1 MLEAGIYIHI
11 PFCKSR
17 CTYCDFNTCAHM
29 ESHYSAYIESL
40 CKEIRISAKSYLSLS
55 IDTIYFGG
63 GTPSYLPGEMI
74 ENVLDTVRN
83 NYHVSPRCEV
93 SLESNPADIQTEKVQ
108 IWLQAG
114 VNRISMGMQS
124 ADEGELKML
133 GRRHCMQDVTAAVQ
147 CLRSGGLEN
156 INLDLMFG
164 LPGQTLESWQR
175 SVQAAL
181 DLDPAHLSLYAL
193 TVEEGTLLAERIAAG
208 TLPAPDDDLAADMY
222 EWVMNYLEQVG
233 FRQYEISNWARE
245 QNAADHRCRHNL
257 IYWRNGTYLGFGTAA
272 HSHYDKTRWANT
284 TSIEGYIDALRLVD
298 PKDGGTD
305 TNGWIDQ
312 RVDLSEEE
320 EMGETAMMGLR
331 LVEEGLQETAFRERF
346 GRSLFDAYKEQI
358 EELTSLGLLEVIHNT
373 QKGIRLS
380 KHGRVLGNQVFY
392 RFLGD

>member
-1 MLEAGIYIHI
+1 
-11 PFCKSR
+11 
-17 CTYCDFNTCAHM
+17 M
-29 ESHYSAYIESL
+29 ESHFTAYVESL
-40 CKEIRISAKSYLSLS
+40 CKEIEILAKTYSSLFF
-55 IDTIYFGG
+55 DTIYFGG

-74 ENVLDTVRN
+74 EAVFDTIRH
-83 NYHVSPRCEV
+83 NYHVSPKCEV
-93 SLESNPADIQTEKVQ
+93 SLESNPADIQTEKVL
-108 IWLQAG
+108 IWIQAG

-124 ADEGELKML
+124 ADERELKML

-156 INLDLMFG
+156 INLDLLFG

-193 TVEEGTLLAERIAAG
+193 TVEEGTLLAERIAEG

-245 QNAADHRCRHNL
+245 QNTADHRCRHNL
-257 IYWRNGTYLGFGTAA
+257 IYWRNGTYLGFGAAA

-298 PKDGGTD
+298 QKDMGSD
-305 TNGWIDQ
+305 MNGWIEQ
-312 RVDLSEEE
+312 RFDLSEEE

-346 GRSLFDAYKEQI
+346 GRSLFDVYKTQI
-358 EELTSLGLLEVIHNT
+358 KELTRMGLLELLQGS